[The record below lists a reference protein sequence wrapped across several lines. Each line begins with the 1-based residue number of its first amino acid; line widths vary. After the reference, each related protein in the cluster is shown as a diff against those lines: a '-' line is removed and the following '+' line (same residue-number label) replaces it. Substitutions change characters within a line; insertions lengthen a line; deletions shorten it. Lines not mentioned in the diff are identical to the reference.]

1 MLVTRP
7 DQTLI
12 LSNNSQVTIM
22 AMHLTQKQQKHCK
35 HKTATK
41 TKKQQTI
48 KQMQQNTNLK
58 INKTNSSTKQTKV
71 NPFIC
76 DFKLFSF
83 TSKHFFLKF
92 VYILFKLRLICT
104 AMALLAFCLPVNV
117 YIVLI
122 CIIAGALPMF
132 SARGCVPDNIKKYC
146 P

>member
-1 MLVTRP
+1 
-7 DQTLI
+7 
-12 LSNNSQVTIM
+12 M

-76 DFKLFSF
+76 DFKLFLFGGILQLNFF

-104 AMALLAFCLPVNV
+104 AMALLAFCLHVNV